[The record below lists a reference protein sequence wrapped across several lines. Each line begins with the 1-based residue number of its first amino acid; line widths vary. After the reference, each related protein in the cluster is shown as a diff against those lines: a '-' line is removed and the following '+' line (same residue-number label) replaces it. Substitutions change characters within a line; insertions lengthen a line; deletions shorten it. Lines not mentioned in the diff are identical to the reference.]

1 MSQSADAERWRVVE
15 SLFDAALQRPPAER
29 AGYLREACAN
39 DQDLH
44 REVESLLA
52 HSPADDPPRAW
63 AAAAAVHL
71 ITHPAPLEPGQRVGP
86 YEIISFLAAGGMGE
100 VYRARDTRLKRD
112 VALKTLP
119 ESVAADRDRIAR
131 FEREAELLA
140 SLNHPYIANIYGVE
154 EDHGTRAIVME
165 LVEGETLAERIA
177 AHPSGLTAVEALSI
191 ARQITEALQAAH
203 EKGIVHR
210 DLKPANVKI
219 TVGGTVK
226 VLDFGLATAAGDS
239 ATRENLTQSGTL
251 VGTPRYMAPE
261 QFVGDPI
268 DARTD
273 IYAAG
278 LVLFEMLTG
287 RPPFE
292 GISTLARL
300 EAILKTE
307 PPSLP
312 PPHARSHVDYI
323 VRRALDRRPDARYQ
337 TAAAMVADL
346 RAETGTT
353 IGSAIAVRPRVR
365 LVVLPFRLLRPDEE
379 TAFLGGALPEAITAS
394 LSSVRTVLVRANS
407 AALRFGSSAD
417 LGQVARELDVDHVLT
432 GTILRSGDQLR
443 VTCQL
448 VGAPS
453 GELRWSETMHVPVG
467 DLFTV
472 QDSLSRRIVRM
483 LPLPD
488 SDDSTLVIQDVP
500 ATPRAYELYLR
511 ANQLS
516 YDDPQWGLAKSLYE
530 QCVTID
536 PSYAPAWARLGRINR
551 VIGKFDERAPRP
563 SYQVAEANFRRALEL
578 NPDLSIGH
586 TLFAYL
592 EAESGDSEAALLRLL
607 PCLQRQPNDPD
618 LFGALCHVSRYCGLL
633 DVSVAAH
640 KRARM
645 LDPKVLTS
653 VVHTFMML
661 GDYASVLKEA
671 RNDPGSSIFFA
682 IAHRELG
689 GSLEEALAVLNTE
702 RSRLGSLRLP
712 FRAAFEGVMRGDRS
726 MTRAAGLEL
735 IADEFPDGEG
745 FYYMARALARVG
757 ELELATEAFA
767 RATRSFFCVPGMDR
781 DRWIDPLRG
790 RADFEAA
797 LATARD
803 RHLRTVAQFE
813 SAGGRY
819 LIDT

>member
-15 SLFDAALQRPPAER
+15 SLFGAALQRAPAER
-29 AGYLREACAN
+29 EGYLREACAN
-39 DQDLH
+39 DQDLY

-52 HSPADDPPRAW
+52 NSPADDPPRAW

-71 ITHPAPLEPGQRVGP
+71 ITQTTALEPGRRVGP
-86 YEIISFLAAGGMGE
+86 YEIVSFLAAGGMGE

-112 VALKTLP
+112 VALKILP
-119 ESVAADRDRIAR
+119 ESVAADREGIAR

-165 LVEGETLAERIA
+165 LVEGETLADKIA
-177 AHPSGLTAVEALSI
+177 ANSAGLPVVEALSI

-219 TVGGTVK
+219 TAGGTVK
-226 VLDFGLATAAGDS
+226 VLDFGLATAAADS
-239 ATRENLTQSGTL
+239 AVTRENLTRRGTL

-261 QFVGDPI
+261 QLVDDPI

-287 RPPFE
+287 RPPFD

-312 PPHARSHVDYI
+312 PPHARSHLNYI
-323 VRRALDRRPDARYQ
+323 VRRAIDHRPDARYQ
-337 TAAAMVADL
+337 TAAAMTADL
-346 RAETGTT
+346 RTEAGTM
-353 IGSAIAVRPRVR
+353 IGSAIALRPRVR

-379 TAFLGGALPEAITAS
+379 TGFLEGALPEAITAS
-394 LSSVRTVLVRANS
+394 LSSVRTVLVRSNS

-417 LGQVARELDVDHVLT
+417 LGQVARALDVDHVLT

-453 GELRWSETMHVPVG
+453 GDLRWSETVHAPVG
-467 DLFTV
+467 DLFEV
-472 QDSLSRRIVRM
+472 QDSLSRRIVRS
-483 LPLPD
+483 LPLAD
-488 SDDSTLVIQDVP
+488 SDDSTLVTQDVP

-516 YDDPQWGLAKSLYE
+516 HDRPRWALAKNLYE
-530 QCVTID
+530 QCVGVD

-551 VIGKFDERAPRP
+551 VIGKFYERAPRP

-578 NPDLSIGH
+578 NPDLSIAH
-586 TLFAYL
+586 DLFAYL
-592 EAESGDSEAALLRLL
+592 EAEIGRAEAALLRLL
-607 PCLQRQPNDPD
+607 TRLQRQPNDPD
-618 LFGALCHVSRYCGLL
+618 LFAALCHVSRYCGLL

-640 KRARM
+640 RRARM
-645 LDPKVLTS
+645 LDPKVPTS
-653 VVHTFMML
+653 VLNTFMLL
-661 GDYASVLKEA
+661 GDYRSVVNEPQT
-671 RNDPGSSIFFA
+671 DPISA

-689 GSLEEALAVLNTE
+689 GSVEEALEMLNTE
-702 RSRLGSLRLP
+702 PSMPSPRLAIK
-712 FRAAFEGVMRGDRS
+712 AAFEGVLRGDRA

-735 IADEFPDGEG
+735 LDDGFPDGEG
-745 FYYMARALARVG
+745 FYYMARSLARVG
-757 ELELATEAFA
+757 ELELATEVFV
-767 RATRSFFCVPGMDR
+767 RAICSFFCVPGMDR

-797 LATARD
+797 LATARE
-803 RHLRTVAQFE
+803 RHLRSVAQFE
-813 SAGGRY
+813 SAGGRC
-819 LIDT
+819 LIDG